1 MSACYKDDSVCMH
14 FSLERVTLLLGQC
27 VFQQAS
33 IIQKAIGMY
42 KHIFGVE
49 HPPIHKISVILITKN
64 TLIELNVRRE
74 KRDEIETVK
83 TVSSLDDK
91 KQLFWAMYSCHG
103 DRIESGLM
111 PSILKTIH
119 R

>member
-1 MSACYKDDSVCMH
+1 MSASYKDDTVCMH
-14 FSLERVTLLLGQC
+14 FSLKRVTLLLGQC
-27 VFQQAS
+27 VNQQAS
-33 IIQKAIGMY
+33 IIQKAIGIY
-42 KHIFGVE
+42 KHISGAE
-49 HPPIHKISVILITKN
+49 HPPIHGISVILITKN
-64 TLIELNVRRE
+64 TLMELSVRRE

-91 KQLFWAMYSCHG
+91 KQVFWAMYSCQG